1 MKVHVIKWRSVYE
14 FVVKHARSK
23 VSFEGFKESIKRSDW
38 NSINDAQQTFGSA
51 DVINNNRLV
60 FNIGG
65 NNYRLICSYWFGP
78 KMVHLYVKWIGTHAE
93 YSKLCKQNSQFT
105 IDDFS

>member
-1 MKVHVIKWRSVYE
+1 MKVHLIKWRSVDE

-23 VSFEGFKESIKRSDW
+23 VSFERYKESIKRSDW
-38 NSINDAQQTFGSA
+38 NSINDVLKTFGSA
-51 DVINNNRLV
+51 DVISNNRFV

-78 KMVHLYVKWIGTHAE
+78 KMVHLYVKWVGTHAG
-93 YSKLCKQNSQFT
+93 YSKICKQNLQFT